1 MKTFIK
7 WFTYST
13 IMVAAFCHHSL
24 QAKEYQ
30 EELEGTWRGELV
42 LQEGASITLGINI
55 DNGQLTLDSP
65 NQGIFDHQPTKFSVK
80 DNKVEFTDTG
90 LNANY
95 QGELKG
101 GHLEGAFTQGKKRS
115 ITMYKLTQDDKAR
128 LTYEATYKADLPVN
142 ENSSLPLQVNVAVIH
157 GGYIA
162 TLDSPA
168 QQSFGIPLTDVH
180 IDDNKFSFNSP
191 MIQASFSGKKTKEGY
206 EGTFKQ
212 GQEFPLTFKK
222 ADSDDKQTSA
232 PAPKLGEHGAAVA
245 IIEQDEIK
253 TQFYDEHDH
262 NTQYEIGSV
271 TKTMVA
277 YLLAHAVV
285 NESTTL
291 DTSVSEFWPQAPDA
305 VTLGQ
310 LATHHSGLPRLPENL
325 LSKADQT
332 DPYAH
337 YGQSELE
344 SALAE
349 LEPSTTNYE
358 YSNFGY
364 GLLAESLAKNA
375 EKPFPELL
383 NDVVFETFSMPDTYV
398 AASKENTPESLSKG
412 HNVLG
417 DVVPHWHFQSLA
429 GAGGV
434 VSTMSDMANYTRAL
448 MRKSAKGDTTV
459 EQLLVPQRTIEGC
472 CQQALGWL
480 ISQDKNGR
488 AYAWH
493 NGQTAGFSSFV
504 GFYLDG
510 SRAVIILNA
519 QSIPVNDQAIK
530 LLTQNT
536 GNNK

>member
-1 MKTFIK
+1 MKTFTK
-7 WFTYST
+7 WFIYST

-24 QAKEYQ
+24 QAKDYQ
-30 EELEGTWRGELV
+30 EELEGIWRGELV
-42 LQEGASITLGINI
+42 LQEGVSITLGVNV

-65 NQGIFDHQPTKFSVK
+65 NQGMFDHQPTEFSVK
-80 DNKVEFTDTG
+80 DNKVTFTDKS
-90 LNANY
+90 LNASY
-95 QGELKG
+95 RGELNDG
-101 GHLEGAFTQGKKRS
+101 QLEGTFTQGKKRS
-115 ITMYKLTQDDKAR
+115 ITMHKLTQDDRAR
-128 LTYEATYKADLPVN
+128 LTYEATYKGDLPIS
-142 ENSSLPLQVNVAVIH
+142 ENSSLPLQVNVAVVH

-168 QQSFGIPLTDVH
+168 QQSFGIPLTEVH
-180 IDDNKFSFNSP
+180 IDNSTLSFKSP
-191 MIQASFSGKKTKEGY
+191 MIQASFNGKKTTKGY

-212 GQEFPLTFKK
+212 GQEFPLTLKK
-222 ADSDDKQTSA
+222 ADSNDKQAST
-232 PAPKLGEHGAAVA
+232 PTPKLGEHGAAVA
-245 IIEQDEIK
+245 IVDQEGIK
-253 TQFYDEHDH
+253 TQFYGEHDH

-291 DTSVSEFWPQAPDA
+291 DTSVNEFWPQAPDTL
-305 VTLGQ
+305 TLGQ

-325 LSKADQT
+325 LNKADQT
-332 DPYAH
+332 DPYAN

-349 LEPSTTNYE
+349 VKPGENNYE

-364 GLLAESLAKNA
+364 GLLAESLAKSA
-375 EKPFPELL
+375 EKPLPELL

-398 AASKENTPESLSKG
+398 ATSRENTPDSLSKG

-429 GAGGV
+429 GAGAV
-434 VSTMSDMANYTRAL
+434 VSTLSDMANYTKAL
-448 MRKSAKGDTTV
+448 MRKSAEGDTTV
-459 EQLLVPQRTIEGC
+459 EQLLAPQKTIEGC

-480 ISQDKNGR
+480 ISEDENGK

-510 SRAVIILNA
+510 SKAVVMLNA
-519 QSIPVNDQAIK
+519 QSIPVNDEAIK
-530 LLTQNT
+530 QLTQNT
-536 GNNK
+536 GSQ

>member
-7 WFTYST
+7 WFIYST
-13 IMVAAFCHHSL
+13 IVVAAFCHHSL

-30 EELEGTWRGELV
+30 EELEGIWRGELV
-42 LQEGASITLGINI
+42 LQGGVSITLGINV

-80 DNKVEFTDTG
+80 NNKIEFTDTS
-90 LNANY
+90 LSANY
-95 QGELKG
+95 QGKLNDG
-101 GHLEGAFTQGKKRS
+101 QLEGTFTQGKKRS
-115 ITMYKLTQDDKAR
+115 ITMHKLTKEDKAR
-128 LTYEATYKADLPVN
+128 LTYETTYKGDLPVSKT
-142 ENSSLPLQVNVAVIH
+142 SSLPLQVNIAVVR

-180 IDDNKFSFNSP
+180 IDDNKLSFKSP
-191 MIQASFSGKKTKEGY
+191 MIQASYNGKKTTEGY
-206 EGTFKQ
+206 EGIFNQ

-222 ADSDDKQTSA
+222 SDSDDKQTSA

-245 IIEQDEIK
+245 VIEQDEIK
-253 TQFYDEHDH
+253 TQFYGEHDH

-277 YLLAHAVV
+277 YLLANAIV

-291 DTSVSEFWPQAPDA
+291 DTPVNEFWPKAPDT

-337 YGQSELE
+337 YGQSDLE
-344 SALAE
+344 NALAE
-349 LEPSTTNYE
+349 LEPGDSNYE

-364 GLLAESLAKNA
+364 GLLAESLAKQA
-375 EKPFPELL
+375 DKPFPELL

-398 AASKENTPESLSKG
+398 ATSKENTPDSLSQG

-434 VSTMSDMANYTRAL
+434 VSTLSDMANYTRAL
-448 MRKSAKGDTTV
+448 MRKNAEGDTTV
-459 EQLLVPQRTIEGC
+459 EQLLTPQKTIESC
-472 CQQALGWL
+472 CRQALAWL
-480 ISQDKNGR
+480 ISEDEDGK

-510 SRAVIILNA
+510 SSAVVILNA
-519 QSIPVNDQAIK
+519 QSIPVNDVAIK
-530 LLTQNT
+530 LLAQNT
-536 GNNK
+536 GRK

>member
-7 WFTYST
+7 WFIYST
-13 IMVAAFCHHSL
+13 IMVAAFCHHAL

-30 EELEGTWRGELV
+30 EELEGVWRGELV
-42 LQEGASITLGINI
+42 LQEGVSITLGINV

-65 NQGIFDHQPTKFSVK
+65 NQGMFDHQPTKFSVK
-80 DNKVEFTDTG
+80 GNKIEFTDTS
-90 LNANY
+90 LRASY
-95 QGELKG
+95 QGALNDG
-101 GHLEGAFTQGKKRS
+101 QLEGTFTQGKERS
-115 ITMYKLTQDDKAR
+115 ITMHKLTQEDKAR
-128 LTYEATYKADLPVN
+128 LTYEATYKGDLPVS
-142 ENSSLPLQVNVAVIH
+142 ENSSLPLQVNIAVVH
-157 GGYIA
+157 DGYIA

-180 IDDNKFSFNSP
+180 IDNNTLSFKSP
-191 MIQASFSGKKTKEGY
+191 MIQASFNGKKTTEGY

-222 ADSDDKQTSA
+222 AGSDEKQAST
-232 PAPKLGEHGAAVA
+232 PTPELGEHGAAVA
-245 IIEQDEIK
+245 IIDQDEIK
-253 TQFYDEHDH
+253 TQFYGEHDH

-291 DTSVSEFWPQAPDA
+291 DTPVNEFWPQAPDT

-349 LEPSTTNYE
+349 VEPGANNYE

-364 GLLAESLAKNA
+364 GLLAESLAKSA
-375 EKPFPELL
+375 ERAFPELL
-383 NDVVFETFSMPDTYV
+383 NDVVFEPFSMPDTYV
-398 AASKENTPESLSKG
+398 ATRKENTSGSLSKG

-417 DVVPHWHFQSLA
+417 DVVPHWHFKSLA
-429 GAGGV
+429 GAGAV
-434 VSTMSDMANYTRAL
+434 VSTLNDMANYTRAI
-448 MRKSAKGDTTV
+448 MRKSAEGDTTV
-459 EQLLVPQRTIEGC
+459 EQLLAPQKNIEGC
-472 CQQALGWL
+472 CQQALAWL
-480 ISQDKNGR
+480 ISEDENGK

-510 SRAVIILNA
+510 SRAVVMLNA
-519 QSIPVNDQAIK
+519 QSIPVNDEAIK
-530 LLTQNT
+530 RLTQNA
-536 GNNK
+536 GGQ

>member
-7 WFTYST
+7 WFIYST
-13 IMVAAFCHHSL
+13 IMVAAFCHHAL

-30 EELEGTWRGELV
+30 EELEGVWRGELV
-42 LQEGASITLGINI
+42 LQEGVSISLGINI
-55 DNGQLTLDSP
+55 SNGQLTLDSP
-65 NQGIFDHQPTKFSVK
+65 NQGMFDHQPTKFSVK
-80 DNKVEFTDTG
+80 DNKIEFTDTS
-90 LNANY
+90 LSASY
-95 QGELKG
+95 QGELNNG
-101 GHLEGAFTQGKKRS
+101 QLEGTFTQGKKRS
-115 ITMYKLTQDDKAR
+115 ITLHKLTQEDKAR
-128 LTYEATYKADLPVN
+128 LTYEATYKGDLPVS
-142 ENSSLPLQVNVAVIH
+142 EGSSLPLQVNIAVVH

-168 QQSFGIPLTDVH
+168 QQSFGIPLTNVH
-180 IDDNKFSFNSP
+180 IDNNTLSFKSP
-191 MIQASFSGKKTKEGY
+191 MIQANFNGKKTTKGY
-206 EGTFKQ
+206 EGTFNQ
-212 GQEFPLTFKK
+212 GQEFSLTLKK
-222 ADSDDKQTSA
+222 ASSDDKQTNV
-232 PAPKLGEHGAAVA
+232 PAPELGDHGAAVA

-253 TQFYDEHDH
+253 TQFYGEHDH

-285 NESTTL
+285 NETTTL
-291 DTSVSEFWPQAPDA
+291 DTPVNEFWPQAPGA
-305 VTLGQ
+305 ITLRQ

-337 YGQSELE
+337 YGQSELK

-349 LEPSTTNYE
+349 LEPGANNYE

-375 EKPFPELL
+375 EKTFPELL

-398 AASKENTPESLSKG
+398 ATSKENTPGSLSQG

-429 GAGGV
+429 GAGAV
-434 VSTMSDMANYTRAL
+434 VSTLSDMANYTRVL
-448 MRKSAKGDTTV
+448 MRKNAEGDTTV
-459 EQLLVPQRTIEGC
+459 EQLLAPQKTIEGC
-472 CQQALGWL
+472 CQQALAWL
-480 ISQDKNGR
+480 ISEDEDGK

-510 SRAVIILNA
+510 SRAVVVLNA
-519 QSIPVNDQAIK
+519 QSIPVNDEAIK
-530 LLTQNT
+530 RLTQT
-536 GNNK
+536 AGSK

>member
-7 WFTYST
+7 WFIYST

-30 EELEGTWRGELV
+30 KELEGKWRGELV
-42 LQEGASITLGINI
+42 LQEGVSITLGINI
-55 DNGQLTLDSP
+55 NNGQLTLDSP
-65 NQGIFDHQPTKFSVK
+65 NQGMFDHQPTKFSVK
-80 DNKVEFTDTG
+80 DNKVEFTDTS
-90 LNANY
+90 LSASY
-95 QGELKG
+95 QGQLNNG
-101 GHLEGAFTQGKKRS
+101 QLEGLFVQGKKRS
-115 ITMYKLTQDDKAR
+115 ITLHKLTQDDKAR
-128 LTYEATYKADLPVN
+128 LTYEATYKGDLPVS
-142 ENSSLPLQVNVAVIH
+142 ENSNLPLQVNIAVVH
-157 GGYIA
+157 EGYIA

-180 IDDNKFSFNSP
+180 IDDKKLSFKSP
-191 MIQASFSGKKTKEGY
+191 MIQASFNGKKTTEGY

-222 ADSDDKQTSA
+222 AGSDDKQASA
-232 PAPKLGEHGAAVA
+232 PTPELGEHGAAVA
-245 IIEQDEIK
+245 IIDQDEIK
-253 TQFYDEHDH
+253 TQFYGRHDH

-291 DTSVSEFWPQAPDA
+291 DTPVNEFWPQAPDA

-332 DPYAH
+332 DPYVH

-349 LEPSTTNYE
+349 VEPGVNSYE

-364 GLLAESLAKNA
+364 GLLAESLARNA

-398 AASKENTPESLSKG
+398 ATSKEHTPGSLATG

-429 GAGGV
+429 GAGAI
-434 VSTMSDMANYTRAL
+434 VSTLSDMTNYTKTL
-448 MRKSAKGDTTV
+448 MRKSAEGDTTV
-459 EQLLVPQRTIEGC
+459 EQLLAPQKAIEGC
-472 CQQALGWL
+472 CQQALAWL
-480 ISQDKNGR
+480 ISEDEDGK

-510 SRAVIILNA
+510 SRAAVMLNA
-519 QSIPVNDQAIK
+519 QSIPVNDEAIK

>member
-1 MKTFIK
+1 MNTFTK
-7 WFTYST
+7 WFIYST

-24 QAKEYQ
+24 QAKDYQ
-30 EELEGTWRGELV
+30 EELEGIWRGELV
-42 LQEGASITLGINI
+42 LQEGVSITLGVNV

-65 NQGIFDHQPTKFSVK
+65 NQGMFDHQPTEFSVK
-80 DNKVEFTDTG
+80 DNKVIFTDKS
-90 LNANY
+90 LNASY
-95 QGELKG
+95 RGELNDG
-101 GHLEGAFTQGKKRS
+101 QLEGTFTQGKKRS
-115 ITMYKLTQDDKAR
+115 ITMHKLTQDDRAR
-128 LTYEATYKADLPVN
+128 LTYEATYKGDLPIS
-142 ENSSLPLQVNVAVIH
+142 ENSSLPLQVNVAVVH

-168 QQSFGIPLTDVH
+168 QQSFGIPLTEVH
-180 IDDNKFSFNSP
+180 IDNSTLSFKSP
-191 MIQASFSGKKTKEGY
+191 MIQASFNGKKTTKGY

-212 GQEFPLTFKK
+212 GQEFSLTLKK
-222 ADSDDKQTSA
+222 ADSNDKQAST
-232 PAPKLGEHGAAVA
+232 PTPKLGEHGAAVA
-245 IIEQDEIK
+245 IIDQDEIK
-253 TQFYDEHDH
+253 TQFYGEHDH

-291 DTSVSEFWPQAPDA
+291 DTSVNEFWPQAPDTL
-305 VTLGQ
+305 TLGQ

-325 LSKADQT
+325 LNKADQT
-332 DPYAH
+332 DPYAN

-349 LEPSTTNYE
+349 VKPGENNYE

-364 GLLAESLAKNA
+364 GLLAESLAKSA
-375 EKPFPELL
+375 EKPLPELL

-398 AASKENTPESLSKG
+398 ATSRENTPDSLSKG

-429 GAGGV
+429 GAGAV
-434 VSTMSDMANYTRAL
+434 VSTLSDMANYTKAL
-448 MRKSAKGDTTV
+448 MRKSAEGDTTV
-459 EQLLVPQRTIEGC
+459 EQLLAPQKTIEGC

-480 ISQDKNGR
+480 ISEDENGK

-510 SRAVIILNA
+510 SKAVVMLNA
-519 QSIPVNDQAIK
+519 QSIPVNDEAIK
-530 LLTQNT
+530 RLTQNA
-536 GNNK
+536 GSQ

>member
-7 WFTYST
+7 WFIYST

-24 QAKEYQ
+24 KAKEHH
-30 EELEGTWRGELV
+30 EELEGKWRGELV
-42 LQEGASITLGINI
+42 LQEGISITLGINI
-55 DNGQLTLDSP
+55 NNDQLTLDSP
-65 NQGIFDHQPTKFSVK
+65 NQGIFNHQPTKFSVK
-80 DNKVEFTDTG
+80 DNKIEFTDTS
-90 LNANY
+90 LSASY
-95 QGELKG
+95 QGELKDG
-101 GHLEGAFTQGKKRS
+101 QLEGAFTQGKKRD
-115 ITMYKLTQDDKAR
+115 ITMHKLTKDDKAR
-128 LTYEATYKADLPVN
+128 LTYEATYKGDLPVS
-142 ENSSLPLQVNVAVIH
+142 ENSSLPLQVNIAVVH

-180 IDDNKFSFNSP
+180 IDDKKLSFQSP
-191 MIQASFSGKKTKEGY
+191 MIQASFKGKKIEKGY
-206 EGTFKQ
+206 EGTFNQ
-212 GQEFPLTFKK
+212 GQEFPLTLKK
-222 ADSDDKQTSA
+222 VDSGDKQASA

-245 IIEQDEIK
+245 VIKQDEIK
-253 TQFYDEHDH
+253 TQFYGGHDH

-277 YLLAHAVV
+277 YLLAHAIV
-285 NESTTL
+285 NESTPL
-291 DTSVSEFWPQAPDA
+291 DTTINKFWSKAPNT

-310 LATHHSGLPRLPENL
+310 LATHYSGLPRLPENL

-344 SALAE
+344 NALAE
-349 LEPSTTNYE
+349 LEPGDGNYE

-364 GLLAESLAKNA
+364 GLLAESLAKQA
-375 EKPFPELL
+375 DKPLPELL

-398 AASKENTPESLSKG
+398 ATSKENTPDSLSQG

-434 VSTMSDMANYTRAL
+434 VSTLTDMANYTKAL
-448 MRKSAKGDTTV
+448 MRKNAEGDAVV
-459 EQLLVPQRTIEGC
+459 EQLLAPQKTIEGC
-472 CQQALGWL
+472 CKQALAWL
-480 ISQDKNGR
+480 ISEDENGK

-504 GFYLDG
+504 GFYLNG
-510 SRAVIILNA
+510 SKAVVILNA
-519 QSIPVNDQAIK
+519 QSVPVNDAAIK

-536 GNNK
+536 ARK